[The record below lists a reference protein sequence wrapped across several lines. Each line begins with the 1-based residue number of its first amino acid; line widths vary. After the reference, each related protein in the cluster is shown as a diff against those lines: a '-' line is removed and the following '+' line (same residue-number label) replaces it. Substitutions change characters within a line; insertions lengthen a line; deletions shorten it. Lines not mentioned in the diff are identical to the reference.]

1 MERLHGGMDVS
12 FHDVISMLSYRSVDI
27 CKSLQL
33 EELLARQELEYTIE
47 EEVAKQTIRN
57 WLDSCLKR
65 IRAKEHTNLISN
77 LRATNEQPLFTLTEQ
92 PSSAAESSEDNRNE
106 SPIVR
111 TRKKGMVELQPPN
124 ILVQPPPP
132 PSLSPTLRTSPRVEK
147 DRPTLKKRSGRLSSG
162 SNFKGLTVNLS
173 QTSEIKGETLT
184 VSPLQKTFTESVL
197 IGENVSTNIQSWWGD
212 QFSQQQQEHENWPR
226 LSGQWVSIVSN
237 TLYQTVS
244 ERTLHCLALPSPTS
258 HKLVL
263 GHKSELWPQIYALFS
278 LSRKPSWV
286 IRQF

>member
-1 MERLHGGMDVS
+1 MM
-12 FHDVISMLSYRSVDI
+12 
-27 CKSLQL
+27 SL
-33 EELLARQELEYTIE
+33 T
-47 EEVAKQTIRN
+47 KWQTFFSN
-57 WLDSCLKR
+57 
-65 IRAKEHTNLISN
+65 KELISFSFSCIFPDISQAN
-77 LRATNEQPLFTLTEQ
+77 LWSYL
-92 PSSAAESSEDNRNE
+92 
-106 SPIVR
+106 
-111 TRKKGMVELQPPN
+111 
-124 ILVQPPPP
+124 LVFC
-132 PSLSPTLRTSPRVEK
+132 LA
-147 DRPTLKKRSGRLSSG
+147 G

-244 ERTLHCLALPSPTS
+244 EQTLHCLAPPSTTS

>member
-1 MERLHGGMDVS
+1 MMSLTKWQTFFSNKELISVS
-12 FHDVISMLSYRSVDI
+12 FSCIFPDISQANLWSY
-27 CKSLQL
+27 
-33 EELLARQELEYTIE
+33 LL
-47 EEVAKQTIRN
+47 VF
-57 WLDSCLKR
+57 CL
-65 IRAKEHTNLISN
+65 A
-77 LRATNEQPLFTLTEQ
+77 
-92 PSSAAESSEDNRNE
+92 
-106 SPIVR
+106 
-111 TRKKGMVELQPPN
+111 
-124 ILVQPPPP
+124 
-132 PSLSPTLRTSPRVEK
+132 
-147 DRPTLKKRSGRLSSG
+147 G

-244 ERTLHCLALPSPTS
+244 ERTLHCLALPSTTF

-263 GHKSELWPQIYALFS
+263 GHKSEFWPLIYVLF
-278 LSRKPSWV
+278 
-286 IRQF
+286 FE

>member
-1 MERLHGGMDVS
+1 MMSLTKWQTFFSNKELISVS
-12 FHDVISMLSYRSVDI
+12 FSCIFPDISQANLWSY
-27 CKSLQL
+27 
-33 EELLARQELEYTIE
+33 LL
-47 EEVAKQTIRN
+47 VF
-57 WLDSCLKR
+57 CL
-65 IRAKEHTNLISN
+65 A
-77 LRATNEQPLFTLTEQ
+77 
-92 PSSAAESSEDNRNE
+92 
-106 SPIVR
+106 
-111 TRKKGMVELQPPN
+111 
-124 ILVQPPPP
+124 
-132 PSLSPTLRTSPRVEK
+132 
-147 DRPTLKKRSGRLSSG
+147 G

-212 QFSQQQQEHENWPR
+212 QFSQQQQEHENWPG